1 MYVSSP
7 PIKSRRSPQAQ
18 YRTSLHFQYIQKF
31 LYYMKKSLFSKKI
44 KKKKYIRALLSYFLF
59 NYLTCYLHYACL
71 IALKFYF
78 YCIY

>member
-1 MYVSSP
+1 
-7 PIKSRRSPQAQ
+7 
-18 YRTSLHFQYIQKF
+18 
-31 LYYMKKSLFSKKI
+31 MKKSLFSKKI
-44 KKKKYIRALLSYFLF
+44 KNKKYIRALLSYFLF